1 VTVIACGR
9 WYTPLAFDARR
20 CGRNDDACATSRH
33 HPGVVERDVA
43 APDVVVIGGGII
55 GASAADHLAASGR
68 RVVLFE
74 RGDIAAGASGR
85 NSGVVQHPFDPVL
98 VDLHLESVALYR
110 ALDGFGLPDRPAGLL
125 NVTHDVDGARRL
137 ATAIAASHPDLRP
150 TFVSPDDM
158 RRLERSVADG
168 VAACHLDIGYPVGP
182 ASATRAYAARAQRQG
197 VDIRTGTA
205 ATPWIED
212 GRSLGVVL
220 ADGARVAT
228 GNVLVAAGPWTP
240 ALVDPSGGWTPIV
253 ARWGVVVPV
262 SLADP
267 PRRVL
272 EQAEISIEPGAEDDG
287 EAGHAFSLV
296 TAEGSSSLGST
307 FLVDEPDAAA
317 LVPALVR
324 RGARFVPAIADA
336 SIGAPRV
343 CARPQSLDGRPL
355 VGAVPGV
362 DGLWV
367 AAGHGPWGISTGP
380 ATGRRIADL
389 IDGSG
394 AATPAALDPARFGRP
409 AV

>member
-1 VTVIACGR
+1 M
-9 WYTPLAFDARR
+9 
-20 CGRNDDACATSRH
+20 
-33 HPGVVERDVA
+33 
-43 APDVVVIGGGII
+43 IGGGIV
-55 GASAADHLAASGR
+55 GVSAADHLAASGR

-74 RGDIAAGASGR
+74 RGDIASGASGR

-98 VDLHLESVALYR
+98 VDLHLETIELYR
-110 ALDGFGLPDRPAGLL
+110 ALDGFTLADRPAGLL
-125 NVTHDVDGARRL
+125 NVTHDVAGARRL
-137 ATAIAASHPDLRP
+137 ATAIAAGHPHLRP
-150 TFVSPDDM
+150 TFVSPDDV
-158 RRLERSVADG
+158 RRLEPSIAEG

-182 ASATRAYAARAQRQG
+182 AHATRAYAAQAQRRG

-205 ATPWIED
+205 ARPWIED
-212 GRSLGVVL
+212 GRSVGVVL
-220 ADGARVAT
+220 ADGARLAA
-228 GNVLVAAGPWTP
+228 GDVLVAAGPWTP
-240 ALVDPSGGWTPIV
+240 VLIDPSGGWMPIV
-253 ARWGVVVPV
+253 PRWGVVVPV
-262 SLADP
+262 TLGEP

-272 EQAEISIEPGAEDDG
+272 EEAEISIEPGAADDG

-307 FLVDEPDAAA
+307 FLEDEPDAAA

-336 SIGAPRV
+336 PIGSPRV

-355 VGAVPGV
+355 VGPVPGIA
-362 DGLWV
+362 GLWV

-389 IDGSG
+389 IGGDL
-394 AATPAALDPARFGRP
+394 AAPAAELDPARFGRP